1 MWRCNESGLSRDRE
15 LADLE
20 VLLSVEQLSEVEVGD
35 ERGHIVWGLSVK
47 GRNDSKCG
55 NDLEVI
61 MAFEDEWKFSAFGSD
76 TKVCSSNVSS
86 WQPKETSAGL
96 TVENHVAF
104 IIDELRSFG
113 LQLLSFFNCGEVFV
127 AVR

>member
-1 MWRCNESGLSRDRE
+1 MTPNVGMTWKLSWPSKTNGSSVR
-15 LADLE
+15 LAPIPR
-20 VLLSVEQLSEVEVGD
+20 SVAVMLA
-35 ERGHIVWGLSVK
+35 H
-47 GRNDSKCG
+47 
-55 NDLEVI
+55 
-61 MAFEDEWKFSAFGSD
+61 GSL
-76 TKVCSSNVSS
+76 
-86 WQPKETSAGL
+86 KETSTGL